1 MTTVGYGDVIPISL
15 PGSIITSAL
24 IVITVLYMAVP
35 LGIIG
40 NAFTQTWNDRDRIL
54 LTHRTRDRLRQ
65 WGYGARDIPVLFQVS
80 GNSRIETIPATPSR
94 FGSDVDMCPPPSMK
108 CL

>member
-1 MTTVGYGDVIPISL
+1 MVDNRDHDNSWVWRHHPPKL
-15 PGSIITSAL
+15 FRLCHHRLL

-54 LTHRTRDRLRQ
+54 LTQRTRERLRQ
-65 WGYGARDIPVLFQVS
+65 WGYEANDIPILFHAFNEKDNEAENCNE
-80 GNSRIETIPATPSR
+80 G
-94 FGSDVDMCPPPSMK
+94 G
-108 CL
+108 CLNIDEF